1 MDVYIAGTGSYAA
14 EIVDWARAAG
24 ATVVG
29 LVELLDSA
37 RVGMVKHGV
46 PVCDLHDVPADGTV
60 AIGLGGDRR
69 AVWAQLAASGWR
81 GCAVAHPAASLAA
94 DAQLRA
100 GAVIG
105 PQAVVG
111 AGSVIGEHAIV
122 SRGALVG
129 HHVVVGEFA
138 TLNPGVN
145 IGGNSRIEADAFIG
159 IGATV
164 TNGTTVGA
172 AAVVAAGAVV
182 LNDVEAG
189 TRVQGVPARL
199 VAIVR

>member
-1 MDVYIAGTGSYAA
+1 MQVYVAGTGSYAA

-29 LVELLDSA
+29 LVELLDPA
-37 RVGMVKHGV
+37 RVGTVKHGLS
-46 PVCDLHDVPADGTV
+46 VCDMDDVPADGAVTM
-60 AIGLGGDRR
+60 GFGGDRR

-81 GCAVAHPAASLAA
+81 GCAIAHPAASLAA

-145 IGGNSRIEADAFIG
+145 IGGNSQIEADAFIG

-164 TNGTTVGA
+164 TDGTTVGA
-172 AAVVAAGAVV
+172 AAIVAAGAVV

-189 TRVQGVPARL
+189 TRVQGVPARR
-199 VAIVR
+199 VAVTR

>member
-1 MDVYIAGTGSYAA
+1 MEVYVAGTGSFAA
-14 EIVDWARAAG
+14 EVVDWARAAG

-29 LVELLDSA
+29 LVELLDPA

-46 PVCDLHDVPADGTV
+46 PVRDLDDVPAGGTV
-60 AIGLGGDRR
+60 VMGLGGDRR
-69 AVWAQLAASGWR
+69 AVWVQLAASGWR
-81 GCAVAHPAASLAA
+81 GGAVAHPAASLAA

-105 PQAVVG
+105 PQAVIG

-145 IGGNSRIEADAFIG
+145 VGGNSRIEADAFIG

-164 TNGTTVGA
+164 VDGTTVGA
-172 AAVVAAGAVV
+172 GAVVAAGAVV

-189 TRVQGVPARL
+189 TRVQGVPARQ
-199 VAIVR
+199 VASTR